1 MKNAGVKIGLVL
13 TAIVLGSSHLR
24 GSLEMTQVQS
34 PEAQAGQQEPQF
46 RPQVVQLQAEL
57 LNCQASRGG
66 IRIAFK
72 GTALMPNLRGD
83 VKAKSDRGST
93 VIEAKFEN
101 LPSPTTLG
109 EQYMTYVLWTMTAED
124 QPVRIGELE
133 VKDSRGSLNER
144 TVLQVLA
151 LFVTVEPYIE
161 VSQPSNLVVLEQIV
175 PNEVPAANTGIMAK
189 ADLVRDAYAPVGYT
203 YEPMVVGIGQPLIF
217 RQALNA
223 RRIVKIARAEQYAPK
238 EYEAAE
244 SLYQLVLDSVLQK
257 KKAGK
262 NDSINAVNV
271 IRQYESARAV
281 SIAQQNR
288 RRQSSP

>member
-1 MKNAGVKIGLVL
+1 MKDAWVKIGLVL
-13 TAIVLGSSHLR
+13 TAVVLGSSRLK
-24 GSLEMTQVQS
+24 GSLEMTQVGQS
-34 PEAQAGQQEPQF
+34 QTQGGPQEFEF

-66 IRIAFK
+66 IRVAFK
-72 GTALMPNLRGD
+72 GTNLMPSVRGD

-93 VIEAKFEN
+93 FIEAKFEN
-101 LPSPTTLG
+101 LPSPTMLG
-109 EQYMTYVLWTMTAED
+109 EQYMTYVLWTMTAKD
-124 QPVRIGELE
+124 PPVRIGELD

-144 TVLQVLA
+144 TALQVLA

-223 RRIVKIARAEQYAPK
+223 RRIAKISRAEQYAPK

-244 SLYQLVLDSVLQK
+244 SLYLLVLDSVLEK

-262 NDSINAVNV
+262 NDSINAASV
-271 IRQYESARAV
+271 IRQYESARAA
-281 SIAQQNR
+281 SITQQNR
-288 RRQSSP
+288 RRQSRP